1 MKKYDIAKPYLSNN
15 EIKAVTKTLKS
26 GWITSGPKT
35 NELEEKYKIHGGKM
49 IPNVVIPYYKERID
63 DNELYAI
70 ETYPSTGKG
79 VGTLYNSSDGISHY
93 MLNYDFRNII

>member
-35 NELEEKYKIHGGKM
+35 NELEELIKKKI
-49 IPNVVIPYYKERID
+49 NVKHVIAV
-63 DNELYAI
+63 N
-70 ETYPSTGKG
+70 
-79 VGTLYNSSDGISHY
+79 
-93 MLNYDFRNII
+93 